1 VLVGVVVVQVQRAVM
16 LVLLLAGMEGLER
29 LLLFLDHR

>member
-1 VLVGVVVVQVQRAVM
+1 VLVVAAVVQVQRAAT
-16 LVLLLAGMEGLER
+16 LVLLLVEMVGLER